1 MTFERRWVSPLTKVR
16 IEDGCFQASELLAKR
31 KTKKSS
37 AHVEFL
43 LKLRHGEVMKRFVR
57 FTYRRRDKSLRNVN
71 LRTEKTL
78 WQHQHTVCSLDKQRR
93 GASGVDSMFQN
104 IFFPDSVL
112 CDDFCVGDRKSLT
125 FQERWYWKWNW
136 ASVKR
141 LASLQ
146 RLLTRTKLPCVQ
158 TQYSSIRKQE
168 REREREEK
176 RKESCGW
183 EVNTA
188 RHLFILSFWAFN
200 ELFGMCLCGE
210 FQIRVSV
217 AECLFC
223 GCNMIIHVQVLKK
236 GLIWITSKL

>member
-37 AHVEFL
+37 AHVGFL
-43 LKLRHGEVMKRFVR
+43 SKLRHGEVMKRFVR

-168 REREREEK
+168 REREK
-176 RKESCGW
+176 RKEKKAVGEKWTRRGIFSSCHSG
-183 EVNTA
+183 
-188 RHLFILSFWAFN
+188 HLMNCLECVSAESFRYA
-200 ELFGMCLCGE
+200 
-210 FQIRVSV
+210 SV
-217 AECLFC
+217 LQSVYSV
-223 GCNMIIHVQVLKK
+223 GV
-236 GLIWITSKL
+236 IW